1 MTMARGR
8 AGQGRHGCADRGLRG
23 AGAGRALTILV
34 GMSRGLGARRRA
46 ILAQIESWL
55 LMLAGWTGV
64 VALSLLTLWSMLY
77 VSYHH

>member
-1 MTMARGR
+1 V
-8 AGQGRHGCADRGLRG
+8 
-23 AGAGRALTILV
+23 GRALTILV